1 MRLTTG
7 QKRVV
12 YQLIALG
19 TRPCEV
25 ERRFNEEFPPK
36 DGSVLS
42 HQQVSDYCKRFKDLG
57 VEEQISYLP
66 NNMRTSF
73 ALQEVRIN
81 DDIHDLQILNERL
94 KLKDPE
100 TNVIE
105 IIRAK
110 MSIKN
115 RIGQELGQVAAFAK
129 GGVGGNLNILQMK
142 INQFKVNL
150 NKFENL
156 SPQDRIDLMQR
167 INVAEA
173 DAKAAK

>member
-19 TRPCEV
+19 TRSCEI
-25 ERRFNEEFPPK
+25 ERKFNEEFPPK
-36 DGSVLS
+36 DGSTLS
-42 HQQVSDYCKRFKDLG
+42 HQQVSDYCRRFRSLS

-66 NNMRTSF
+66 YNMQTSF

-81 DDIHDLQILNERL
+81 DDIEDLRRLNEEL
-94 KLKDPE
+94 EKKGS
-100 TNVIE
+100 NKIE

-110 MSIKN
+110 ISIKN

-129 GGVGGNLNILQMK
+129 GGVGGNLNILQMQVNK
-142 INQFKVNL
+142 FRVNL
-150 NKFENL
+150 SKFTDLAPE
-156 SPQDRIDLMQR
+156 DRLGLLKKADI
-167 INVAEA
+167 AEA
-173 DAKAAK
+173 KWKKD

>member
-1 MRLTTG
+1 MKLTLG
-7 QKRVV
+7 KKRVI

-19 TRPCEV
+19 TRPREIL
-25 ERRFNEEFPPK
+25 RKFNEQFPAE
-36 DGSVLS
+36 DEERSLQSNQLAAYS
-42 HQQVSDYCKRFKDLG
+42 HNFKDLSF
-57 VEEQISYLP
+57 EEQVSFLP
-66 NNMRTSF
+66 HDMRSSF
-73 ALQEVRIN
+73 SLQEVRIN
-81 DDIHDLQILNERL
+81 DDIKDLEKLNE
-94 KLKDPE
+94 KLDEKDAN
-100 TNVIE
+100 TIE

-110 MSIKN
+110 ISIKN

-173 DAKAAK
+173 NAKAVK